1 MYSLLHEG
9 HSLEL
14 EEFKQFEIP
23 RERSSR
29 SHSQP
34 FTRFAESSQMS
45 KKCSHDSL
53 TLYWTGLVRTMI
65 ISIVPAVVGIVYMPV
80 RLHFSLHEKYSLE
93 LIQTV

>member
-9 HSLEL
+9 HSLAL

-23 RERSSR
+23 RGRSSR

-45 KKCSHDSL
+45 KSHDSL
-53 TLYWTGLVRTMI
+53 TLYWTGLASTMI

-80 RLHFSLHEKYSLE
+80 
-93 LIQTV
+93 